1 MKCVICRNEI
11 SNDQLICICYLC
23 QKIITRIEE
32 NVDEL

>member
-11 SNDQLICICYLC
+11 TEDNLICICYPC

-32 NVDEL
+32 KVDEL